1 MSIDLS
7 KESHDDVAGP
17 NVVWTFGI
25 KNVGRIQAPI
35 VSYGLW
41 KGLIDVIGLQ
51 TKIISMSM
59 NQEKMSEYSLYVESL
74 KRKRW

>member
-1 MSIDLS
+1 MSI

-17 NVVWTFGI
+17 NVVWKFGI
-25 KNVGRIQAPI
+25 KKVGRIQAPI
-35 VSYGLW
+35 VSYGLQ

-51 TKIISMSM
+51 TKIISMPM
-59 NQEKMSEYSLYVESL
+59 NREKAREYSLYVVSL